1 MIFPEMML
9 INSTSL

>member
-1 MIFPEMML
+1 M